1 MYANSASCVF
11 YSWSRRQVYD
21 LLNGR
26 SPVAFAASAARASSS
41 RIENRLKNAQ
51 FDANGK
57 WVAPLAMCVHI
68 MSVNLESETCLC
80 FVWCSPFSILDSLN
94 AHGAI

>member
-1 MYANSASCVF
+1 MQTRCFVLSMHCLN
-11 YSWSRRQVYD
+11 RQVYD

-41 RIENRLKNAQ
+41 RVENRLKNAQ

-57 WVAPLAMCVHI
+57 WVAPMAMCVHI
-68 MSVNLESETCLC
+68 TLSFRFLFFIIFALRMRMAPYNL
-80 FVWCSPFSILDSLN
+80 V
-94 AHGAI
+94 

>member
-1 MYANSASCVF
+1 MQTRCLVLSIHGF
-11 YSWSRRQVYD
+11 DRQVYD

-26 SPVAFAASAARASSS
+26 SPVAFAACAARASSS

-57 WVAPLAMCVHI
+57 WVAPMAMYTL
-68 MSVNLESETCLC
+68 NLSRSFIVSHFCL
-80 FVWCSPFSILDSLN
+80 SYARGTI
-94 AHGAI
+94 

>member
-1 MYANSASCVF
+1 MHCLD
-11 YSWSRRQVYD
+11 RQVYD

-41 RIENRLKNAQ
+41 RVENRLKNAQ

-57 WVAPLAMCVHI
+57 WVAPMAMCV
-68 MSVNLESETCLC
+68 T
-80 FVWCSPFSILDSLN
+80 FSCGFLVFSRFCRPYM
-94 AHGAI
+94 HGTIWI